1 MSKELFDAMTQSIIE
16 GEPETAEELAKQ
28 AIQQGVAPLD
38 AINKG
43 FVIGVN
49 EVGDQ
54 FSRGDMFLPEL
65 VAADA

>member
-43 FVIGVN
+43 CIKTRSALLRPGEEN
-49 EVGDQ
+49 RPG
-54 FSRGDMFLPEL
+54 SRE
-65 VAADA
+65 